1 MRRFHSTISFRAL
14 SVLALAMVAVVL
26 LSAASPG
33 ATGFLTKRRAK
44 QLFYTKP
51 QSDQRFVN
59 VEELTVEGWHLVG
72 AAGQPAFTTDATCDP
87 GACWENFGS
96 VHNPVGF
103 YKDTD
108 GVVHLKGIA
117 RCNGALNCEPAPN
130 ATAVIFNLPAEY
142 HPAAQEAVAALS
154 SVTGNVARMDV
165 TAGGQVVLRS
175 PIVAQNGWVSL
186 DGITFRA
193 DS

>member
-1 MRRFHSTISFRAL
+1 MISFRAL

-26 LSAASPG
+26 LSAVSPG

-72 AAGQPAFTTDATCDP
+72 AP
-87 GACWENFGS
+87 GEPPFQANAACTSSRCWTNLGS
-96 VHNPVGF
+96 VHNPVAF
-103 YKDTD
+103 YKDPF

-117 RCNGALNCEPAPN
+117 ACQNIEIEACSAAPSPN
-130 ATAVIFNLPAEY
+130 AVIFTLPAGY
-142 HPAAQEAVAALS
+142 HPAAQEAVATLS
-154 SVTGNVARMDV
+154 SVAGNIARIDV
-165 TAGGQVVLRS
+165 TSSGEVVLRG
-175 PIVAQNGWVSL
+175 PNVPAFGGGWVSL

-193 DS
+193 A